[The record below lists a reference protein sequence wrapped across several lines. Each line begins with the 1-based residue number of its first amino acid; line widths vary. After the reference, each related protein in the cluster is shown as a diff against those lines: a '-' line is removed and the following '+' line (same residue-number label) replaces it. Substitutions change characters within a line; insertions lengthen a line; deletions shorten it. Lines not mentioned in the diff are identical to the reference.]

1 MIALDEDLCRLEVEY
16 LTLPG
21 WKSDTSG
28 ARNFSELPQNA
39 QNYVRKIE
47 ELVGVP
53 GTPIWMSCNCI
64 YNHWYITYTFIR
76 TWGIFTRDLISW
88 IFFQGN
94 QFSIVFGILFSRH
107 VHLPKSVIM
116 NKFFSYKLW
125 NKVTNLS
132 FFMVWK
138 IIIESCNQCCL
149 SFHIFSQMDRS
160 GTSQRLCDWSLLTFY
175 RLQH

>member
-53 GTPIWMSCNCI
+53 GTPIWMFCNCI

-76 TWGIFTRDLISW
+76 TWEIFTRDLISW
-88 IFFQGN
+88 IFFKGINFQLSLVYYFQNMYISKN
-94 QFSIVFGILFSRH
+94 QLSWISFSPISCEI
-107 VHLPKSVIM
+107 KSQI
-116 NKFFSYKLW
+116 
-125 NKVTNLS
+125 
-132 FFMVWK
+132 
-138 IIIESCNQCCL
+138 
-149 SFHIFSQMDRS
+149 
-160 GTSQRLCDWSLLTFY
+160 
-175 RLQH
+175 

>member
-88 IFFQGN
+88 IFFKGINFQLSLVYYFQDMYISQN
-94 QFSIVFGILFSRH
+94 QLSWISFSPTSCEI
-107 VHLPKSVIM
+107 KSQI
-116 NKFFSYKLW
+116 
-125 NKVTNLS
+125 
-132 FFMVWK
+132 
-138 IIIESCNQCCL
+138 
-149 SFHIFSQMDRS
+149 
-160 GTSQRLCDWSLLTFY
+160 
-175 RLQH
+175 

>member
-53 GTPIWMSCNCI
+53 GTPI
-64 YNHWYITYTFIR
+64 
-76 TWGIFTRDLISW
+76 
-88 IFFQGN
+88 
-94 QFSIVFGILFSRH
+94 
-107 VHLPKSVIM
+107 
-116 NKFFSYKLW
+116 
-125 NKVTNLS
+125 
-132 FFMVWK
+132 
-138 IIIESCNQCCL
+138 
-149 SFHIFSQMDRS
+149 
-160 GTSQRLCDWSLLTFY
+160 
-175 RLQH
+175 